1 MAVKRAPV
9 NRALLVAL
17 LVAASGSVFAAAPA
31 TPATPAPGAS
41 AGEDA
46 VLLEERLEIAL
57 TSPTSA
63 RVRYFNR
70 TQVLTPRGAES
81 YRTAVIEHGPGVTIR
96 EARGA
101 VITPEGRRLEVR
113 RQQIADAA
121 AFADYALYAD
131 SMVRA
136 LTFIGLVP
144 GATLEY
150 SYEQEL
156 GNLFYLPRRFDL
168 QEEIPARLKTLS
180 LTAPAASMP
189 RVAVVGAQPEYTHE
203 ERDGLVTQRWT
214 VRDVGGI
221 RQEPNLP
228 PLADIVPHIGLYP
241 RRIAWSG
248 YDVDAADW
256 AGIGRFYWTLAR
268 DRLSPSPEVAAEARR
283 LSAGR
288 PTPEEKTRALFEFV
302 QGRINYVEISLDIG
316 GYQPHANGDV
326 LKYRYGDCKD
336 KATLLIAM
344 LRAVDLDALPVLIRT
359 RDAGLLDRDNPGLV
373 FNHAIVAIP
382 GPDGYLFLDPT
393 DTVTPYGDLPWM
405 DQGVSVVIVKPD
417 GSGELGE
424 TPLLAPERNRRQR
437 TVTAAINDAGDLEGT
452 YDIAA
457 WGQERVS
464 MAGFLDTGETRRQ
477 DLMEDV
483 IASLCPGAV
492 LKGYEVKPP
501 ASPSDPVRLSI
512 RFAVPRFVTRS
523 GGLEI
528 VAPQM
533 VRLGWLTRIG
543 SAPAR
548 RNAVLLPYLS
558 LQSSL
563 IRITLPPGRTL
574 RKVPESRDRTGAGLA
589 ATTRYALLSEN
600 GRAVLEVR
608 REVKVASREIA
619 PSDYPALQAVLR
631 GLAED
636 EAAAVTLIPSS

>member
-1 MAVKRAPV
+1 VDQAAV
-9 NRALLVAL
+9 NRVLLAALW
-17 LVAASGSVFAAAPA
+17 VAASGNALAAAPAAAPA
-31 TPATPAPGAS
+31 TPGVAAT
-41 AGEDA
+41 GEDA

-70 TQVLTPRGAES
+70 TQVLTPRGAELF
-81 YRTAVIEHGPGVTIR
+81 RTAAIEHGPGVTIR

-101 VITPEGRRLEVR
+101 VITPEGKRLEVR
-113 RQQIADAA
+113 KQQIADAA

-131 SMVRA
+131 SMVRE
-136 LTFIGLVP
+136 LTFVGLAP

-150 SYEQEL
+150 GYEQEL
-156 GNLFYLPRRFDL
+156 VNLFYLPRRFDL
-168 QEEIPARLKTLS
+168 QEEIPVRLKTLE

-189 RVAVVGAQPEYTHE
+189 RVAVAGGPPDYTHE
-203 ERDGLVTQRWT
+203 EHDGLVTQRWT
-214 VRDVGGI
+214 VRDVAGI
-221 RQEPNLP
+221 RNEPNRP
-228 PLADIVPHIGLYP
+228 PLEDVVPHIGVYP
-241 RRIAWSG
+241 RKIAWSG

-256 AGIGRFYWTLAR
+256 AGIGRFYWTLAH
-268 DRLSPSPEVAAEARR
+268 DRMAPSPEVAAEARR
-283 LSAGR
+283 VSEGR

-302 QGRINYVEISLDIG
+302 QGRINYVEISLNIG

-382 GPDGYLFLDPT
+382 KSEGYLFLDPT

-417 GSGELGE
+417 GTGQLDE
-424 TPLLAPERNRRQR
+424 TPLLPPERNRRQR
-437 TVTAAINDAGDLEGT
+437 TVNAAISDAGDLEGT
-452 YDIAA
+452 YEIAA

-464 MAGFLDTGETRRQ
+464 MAGFLDTGESRRQ

-483 IASLCPGAV
+483 LATLCPGAV

-501 ASPSDPVRLSI
+501 GSPSDPVRLSI

-528 VAPQM
+528 VAPQL
-533 VRLGWLTRIG
+533 VRLGWLTRIA

-548 RNAVLLPYLS
+548 RTAVLLPWLS
-558 LQSSL
+558 QQSSL
-563 IRITLPPGRTL
+563 VRIALPRGRTL
-574 RKVPESRDRTGAGLA
+574 RKVPENKERSGAGLA
-589 ATTRYALLSEN
+589 AAVRYALTSEN
-600 GRAVLEVR
+600 GLSVLEVR
-608 REVKVASREIA
+608 RDVKVGAREIA
-619 PSDYPALQAVLR
+619 PSDYPALQEVLR

-636 EAAAVTLIPSS
+636 EATAVTLIPSP